1 MTYKRW
7 LVTGLTLAILLNAIF
22 LLLLVIDMQSDDKG
36 QDVLREDLRQVS
48 HILSVMQSDKGK
60 ELDLL
65 SRVKHSTSKFEQLEE
80 FEIVE
85 FRVYPTKDTSTFTV
99 ATKRKGKM
107 FRESIQ
113 LVDGKVAGWSAIE

>member
-7 LVTGLTLAILLNAIF
+7 LVTGLILAILLNFIF
-22 LLLLVIDMQSDDKG
+22 LLLLMIDMMWDDKG
-36 QDVLREDLRQVS
+36 QDVLRKDLRQIS

-60 ELDLL
+60 DLDLL
-65 SRVKHSTSKFEQLEE
+65 SHVKHSTSKFEQLEE

-85 FRVYPTKDTSTFTV
+85 IRVYPTKDTSIFTV
-99 ATKRKGKM
+99 AAKRNGKM

-113 LVDGKVAGWSAIE
+113 LVDGKVAGWVTLD

>member
-1 MTYKRW
+1 M
-7 LVTGLTLAILLNAIF
+7 F
-22 LLLLVIDMQSDDKG
+22 LLFLVIDMMWDDKG
-36 QDVLREDLRQVS
+36 QNILREDLRQVS
-48 HILSVMQSDKGK
+48 HILSSMQSGKSK

-80 FEIVE
+80 FEIVDV
-85 FRVYPTKDTSTFTV
+85 RVYPTKDTSTFTV
-99 ATKRKGKM
+99 ATKRNGRI